1 MSNRA
6 YLVSDNNSSP
16 AFEDENGDL
25 GYESQNILSEGGS
38 YILPIFWLTAFR
50 ANDCFVQ
57 TIGSDKLTCL
67 LVARED
73 ALRNI
78 EASKD
83 LVCTEFSNLIFHF
96 PRWEEIV
103 SNSKGSHLKID
114 AIELWQMAPDIY
126 EDYLPQA
133 LRWFSSRDE
142 SDRDAMLEL
151 CGFKMNAATKSVLLN
166 ASLATGNHLY
176 GRVS

>member
-16 AFEDENGDL
+16 AFEDENGDR

-38 YILPIFWLTAFR
+38 YILPFFWLTAFR
-50 ANDCFVQ
+50 ANDCLVQ
-57 TIGSDKLTCL
+57 TIGGDKITCF
-67 LVARED
+67 LVTRED

-78 EASKD
+78 GACKD
-83 LVCTEFSNLIFHF
+83 LVCAEFSNLIFHF

-103 SNSKGSHLKID
+103 SNSKGTHLKID
-114 AIELWQMAPDIY
+114 ASELWQMDPDIF

-133 LRWFSSRDE
+133 LRWFSSRNE
-142 SDRDAMLEL
+142 SDRNAMLEL
-151 CGFKMNAATKSVLLN
+151 CGFNMDATTRSVRLN

-176 GRVS
+176 GLVS